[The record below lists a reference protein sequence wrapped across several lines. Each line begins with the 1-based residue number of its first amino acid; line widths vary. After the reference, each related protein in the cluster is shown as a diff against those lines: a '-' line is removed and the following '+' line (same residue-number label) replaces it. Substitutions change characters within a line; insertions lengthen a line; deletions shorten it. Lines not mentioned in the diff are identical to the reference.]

1 MGVLMVELVDV
12 LVEERMGVDEPV
24 GDVEEAV
31 EDHLEEEEP
40 VVGGW
45 ARVVCQSVR
54 GAESRAWRC
63 VCIT

>member
-1 MGVLMVELVDV
+1 MGVLMVELVHV

-40 VVGGW
+40 VWWVGG
-45 ARVVCQSVR
+45 RESCVR
-54 GAESRAWRC
+54 A
-63 VCIT
+63 